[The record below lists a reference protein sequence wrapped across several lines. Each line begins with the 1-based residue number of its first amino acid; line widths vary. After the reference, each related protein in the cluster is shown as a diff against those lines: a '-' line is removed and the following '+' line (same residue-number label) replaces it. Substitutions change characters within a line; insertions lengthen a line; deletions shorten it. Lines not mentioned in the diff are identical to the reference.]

1 MEPKQYYIGIDVGG
15 TSVKEGLFDEDGNL
29 LAKASVPT
37 PPIVDAA
44 GFAAVT
50 EAIDQVVAKAQ
61 IPRAFVSGIGLAVPC
76 PIPASGDAKVKANI
90 AINLPELKIAI
101 QEHCPDAVV
110 KYENDANAAAMGE
123 AWLGSAKGVQN
134 VVMVT
139 IGTGVGGGVIVNG
152 DVVSGVVGAGGEIGH
167 MCLNPAEERTCGCGG
182 HGHLEQY
189 SSATGVVSNYLAE
202 CKKAGVEPIEL
213 TGPSDSKDVFQA
225 CREGDKLALAAAD
238 TMADYLGRALA
249 LIPNV
254 VDPEIFLIGGGASA
268 SADVYLDKVREHFK
282 QYALSA
288 SRETP
293 IKVAS
298 LGNDA
303 GIIGAAYVALR
314 AAGKWLVQGGQVTL
328 HQHGAKG
335 TALAPM
341 PAPNC
346 AVPLPSAK
354 ARRQRATIATSK
366 YTYQVEDIHGKRSC
380 LWSPEPR

>member
-61 IPRAFVSGIGLAVPC
+61 IPRAFVAGIGLAVPC

-90 AINLPELKIAI
+90 AINLPELRIAI
-101 QEHCPDAVV
+101 QKHCPDAVV

-189 SSATGVVSNYLAE
+189 SSATGVVR
-202 CKKAGVEPIEL
+202 CMKKLLDENPDADCVLRGKDFEA
-213 TGPSDSKDVFQA
+213 KDVFDA
-225 CREGDKLALAAAD
+225 ARSGDALAAREVDEMTD
-238 TMADYLGRALA
+238 TLGMALA
-249 LIPNV
+249 SIASTT
-254 VDPEIFLIGGGASA
+254 DPEMFLIGGGVARA
-268 SADVYLDKVREHFK
+268 GDVLFDPLVEHFK
-282 QYALSA
+282 TYAFKSC
-288 SRETP
+288 RETP
-293 IKVAS
+293 IKAAS

-303 GIIGAAYVALR
+303 GIYGAVRLIV
-314 AAGKWLVQGGQVTL
+314 G
-328 HQHGAKG
+328 
-335 TALAPM
+335 
-341 PAPNC
+341 
-346 AVPLPSAK
+346 
-354 ARRQRATIATSK
+354 
-366 YTYQVEDIHGKRSC
+366 E
-380 LWSPEPR
+380 

>member
-61 IPRAFVSGIGLAVPC
+61 IPRAFVAGIGLAVPC

-90 AINLPELKIAI
+90 AINLPELRVAI

-167 MCLNPAEERTCGCGG
+167 MCLSPAEERTCGCGG

-189 SSATGVVSNYLAE
+189 SSATGVVR
-202 CKKAGVEPIEL
+202 CMKKLLDENPDTPCTLRGTDFAA
-213 TGPSDSKDVFQA
+213 KDVFDA
-225 CREGDKLALAAAD
+225 ARAGDALAAREVDEMTD
-238 TMADYLGRALA
+238 TLGMALA
-249 LIPNV
+249 SIASTT
-254 VDPEIFLIGGGASA
+254 DPEMFMVGGGVARA
-268 SADVYLDKVREHFK
+268 GDVLFNPLREHFK
-282 QYALSA
+282 TYAFS
-288 SRETP
+288 SCRETP
-293 IKVAS
+293 IVAAT

-303 GIIGAAYVALR
+303 GIYGAVRLIV
-314 AAGKWLVQGGQVTL
+314 G
-328 HQHGAKG
+328 
-335 TALAPM
+335 
-341 PAPNC
+341 
-346 AVPLPSAK
+346 
-354 ARRQRATIATSK
+354 
-366 YTYQVEDIHGKRSC
+366 E
-380 LWSPEPR
+380 

>member
-61 IPRAFVSGIGLAVPC
+61 IPRAFVAGIGLAVPC

-90 AINLPELKIAI
+90 AINLPELRVAI

-189 SSATGVVSNYLAE
+189 SSATGVVR
-202 CKKAGVEPIEL
+202 CMKKLLDANPDTACTLRGKDFEA
-213 TGPSDSKDVFQA
+213 KDVFDA
-225 CREGDKLALAAAD
+225 ARAGDALAAREVD
-238 TMADYLGRALA
+238 EMASTLGMALA
-249 LIPNV
+249 NIAATT
-254 VDPEIFLIGGGASA
+254 DPEMFMIGGGVARA
-268 SADVYLDKVREHFK
+268 GEVLFNPLVRHYKE
-282 QYALSA
+282 YAFQSCK
-288 SRETP
+288 ETP
-293 IKVAS
+293 IKAAS

-303 GIIGAAYVALR
+303 GIYGAVRLI
-314 AAGKWLVQGGQVTL
+314 V
-328 HQHGAKG
+328 GA
-335 TALAPM
+335 
-341 PAPNC
+341 
-346 AVPLPSAK
+346 
-354 ARRQRATIATSK
+354 
-366 YTYQVEDIHGKRSC
+366 
-380 LWSPEPR
+380 

>member
-167 MCLNPAEERTCGCGG
+167 MCLNPEEERTCGCGG

-189 SSATGVVSNYLAE
+189 SSATGVVR
-202 CKKAGVEPIEL
+202 CMKKLLDENPDTPCTLRGTDFAA
-213 TGPSDSKDVFQA
+213 KDVFDA
-225 CREGDKLALAAAD
+225 ARAGDALAAREVDEMTD
-238 TMADYLGRALA
+238 TLGMALA
-249 LIPNV
+249 SIASTT
-254 VDPEIFLIGGGASA
+254 DPEMFMVGGGVARA
-268 SADVYLDKVREHFK
+268 GDVLFNPLREHFK
-282 QYALSA
+282 TYAFS
-288 SRETP
+288 SCRETP
-293 IKVAS
+293 IVAAT

-303 GIIGAAYVALR
+303 GIYGAVRLIV
-314 AAGKWLVQGGQVTL
+314 G
-328 HQHGAKG
+328 
-335 TALAPM
+335 
-341 PAPNC
+341 
-346 AVPLPSAK
+346 
-354 ARRQRATIATSK
+354 
-366 YTYQVEDIHGKRSC
+366 E
-380 LWSPEPR
+380 